1 MSEGSGGSNN
11 TYVRAMG
18 SAPNSHTTFVSQGN
32 VSGLSSGG
40 RFTAGFGTMAHP
52 TSLVEPLQ
60 DIEEEIHDT

>member
-1 MSEGSGGSNN
+1 MSDGSGGSNN

-18 SAPNSHTTFVSQGN
+18 SAPNSHTTFVSA
-32 VSGLSSGG
+32 LSSGG
-40 RFTAGFGTMAHP
+40 RLTAGFGTMAHP